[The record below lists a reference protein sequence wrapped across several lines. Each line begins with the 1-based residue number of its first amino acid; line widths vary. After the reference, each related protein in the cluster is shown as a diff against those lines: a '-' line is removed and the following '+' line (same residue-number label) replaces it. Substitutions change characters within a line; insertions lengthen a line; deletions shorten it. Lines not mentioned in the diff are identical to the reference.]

1 MLQVRLTMMD
11 LVTSHLVKDV
21 LHLSLVTMTPVHLL
35 MTVHVTLLLVLYL
48 DVLTQMPVTMTHLRI
63 TTTALVPTQTS
74 LTTVMEAVSMTTITT
89 AYVTNSKHSDVLTQQ
104 LATILPEQLTTMD
117 LVRMTVTDV
126 QTHLHVTLIQR
137 LR

>member
-1 MLQVRLTMMD
+1 
-11 LVTSHLVKDV
+11 
-21 LHLSLVTMTPVHLL
+21 MTPVLLL
-35 MTVHVTLLLVLYL
+35 MTGHVTLFLVSYL
-48 DVLTQMPVTMTHLRI
+48 DVLTQTLVTMTHLQI
-63 TTTALVPTQTS
+63 TTTDLVPTQTS
-74 LTTVMEAVSMTTITT
+74 LTTVMEAVLMTTITT